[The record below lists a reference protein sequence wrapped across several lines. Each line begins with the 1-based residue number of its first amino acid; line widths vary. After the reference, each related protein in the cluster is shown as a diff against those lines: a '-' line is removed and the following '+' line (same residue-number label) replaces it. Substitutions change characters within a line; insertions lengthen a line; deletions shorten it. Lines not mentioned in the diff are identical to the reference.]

1 MKIKIIID
9 RKENLLITDIY
20 IYKYE
25 GKKKKKLPG
34 IEEF

>member
-9 RKENLLITDIY
+9 RKENLLITE
-20 IYKYE
+20 IYKNMKE
-25 GKKKKKLPG
+25 RRKKLPG